1 MKTKRKEKTYLTNKI
16 KYRKWE
22 MSVASMA
29 FRVIPVNLFLLCVMS
44 SEQMESQRYR
54 LHFKQTKIIVKKE
67 VDL

>member
-22 MSVASMA
+22 MSVASMV
-29 FRVIPVNLFLLCVMS
+29 FRVIPVNLFLLCIMS